1 MARPTKYDADK
12 MLSKTLKLMKS
23 GASKTEVAAE
33 LGINRDTLYEWCDR
47 HQEFSDTI
55 KRGETLSQAW
65 WEKTGRVNLTNKEF
79 SYTGWYMNMKNR
91 FHWSDRQVE
100 NLSISSKEDASTKTL
115 ESVRELI
122 DIVSSA
128 QVKE

>member
-1 MARPTKYDADK
+1 
-12 MLSKTLKLMKS
+12 
-23 GASKTEVAAE
+23 
-33 LGINRDTLYEWCDR
+33 
-47 HQEFSDTI
+47 
-55 KRGETLSQAW
+55 
-65 WEKTGRVNLTNKEF
+65 
-79 SYTGWYMNMKNR
+79 MNMKNR